1 MAAWLVGY
9 IAVFTKMSS
18 AQQDVGNHYV
28 VPEVFWF
35 KGASS
40 SMALPRRPIPAEFRR
55 GNDLRTSKE
64 RGRNWKNVR
73 RTKLFCPACELLGV
87 HKEGR
92 RHAWAK
98 GYCTFCAKSK
108 GLIEPEHS
116 INRKRVK
123 KDAQGDRVG
132 KNFQKKTVV
141 KVRKKPYQRVPKI
154 IANSKAS
161 KPKAKAK
168 ARGSKPEVKWP
179 KPAVS
184 QERVEPIPFQ
194 GSWSDAIRSTGH
206 HLRTKKWPASVVFVA
221 KLPPIT
227 EPSMDRPWRRT
238 RSRDIDVPDERVQ
251 FAMGLAEL
259 SMEEIMMS

>member
-1 MAAWLVGY
+1 MVGWLVGWLARCGCLVGWL
-9 IAVFTKMSS
+9 AVFTKMSS
-18 AQQDVGNHYV
+18 AQQDVGNHCV

-40 SMALPRRPIPAEFRR
+40 SMVSRPPIPAEFRR

-98 GYCTFCAKSK
+98 GFCTLCARSK
-108 GLIEPEHS
+108 GFIEPGHS
-116 INRKRVK
+116 RTRKHYK
-123 KDAQGDRVG
+123 KDAQGNQVRTD
-132 KNFQKKTVV
+132 FQKKTVV
-141 KVRKKPYQRVPKI
+141 KVEKKPTKVPKM

-168 ARGSKPEVKWP
+168 ARVSK
-179 KPAVS
+179 
-184 QERVEPIPFQ
+184 R
-194 GSWSDAIRSTGH
+194 
-206 HLRTKKWPASVVFVA
+206 HLMQS
-221 KLPPIT
+221 
-227 EPSMDRPWRRT
+227 
-238 RSRDIDVPDERVQ
+238 
-251 FAMGLAEL
+251 
-259 SMEEIMMS
+259 